1 MKLVLLL
8 SLVSL
13 CLSAPSVL
21 PYWVVDPARYVAPP
35 SDDYISTAICTIRLI
50 NAGQGLLDSIFA
62 NLTVSGGQTL
72 ESDLTGTY
80 NPVGSFASL
89 GRCLTAADGDQDLN
103 SGNFTVVDA
112 SQLAPSG
119 MVAVQQ
125 SPWVFVYYT
134 SIVGN
139 TLVGVTYS
147 RTVIP
152 TRASPASPDVADG
165 SLVQGTCNDG
175 GPYNATDIIFRD
187 DGETVFG
194 PNLIDQEWTAP
205 QQAVRPPNDLIALQ
219 VAIPGDGIQ
228 RLAGT
233 LAFTINSQVGSDVPV
248 CCGCCSPTS
257 CPCPIWRQPQNVTGP
272 ICNYQAWLDSAG
284 YACSACD
291 INLVKEWRYCTL
303 EGELKYGARFVAVN
317 PFGRTYELD
326 AGTYTVSEPSA
337 SCNATCGEP
346 TPSCFP
352 NGRK

>member
-1 MKLVLLL
+1 MGSSVGFRKRASRRMKLVLLL

-89 GRCLTAADGDQDLN
+89 GRCLTAA
-103 SGNFTVVDA
+103 
-112 SQLAPSG
+112 
-119 MVAVQQ
+119 VQQ

-152 TRASPASPDVADG
+152 
-165 SLVQGTCNDG
+165 
-175 GPYNATDIIFRD
+175 
-187 DGETVFG
+187 
-194 PNLIDQEWTAP
+194 
-205 QQAVRPPNDLIALQ
+205 
-219 VAIPGDGIQ
+219 
-228 RLAGT
+228 
-233 LAFTINSQVGSDVPV
+233 
-248 CCGCCSPTS
+248 
-257 CPCPIWRQPQNVTGP
+257 
-272 ICNYQAWLDSAG
+272 
-284 YACSACD
+284 
-291 INLVKEWRYCTL
+291 
-303 EGELKYGARFVAVN
+303 
-317 PFGRTYELD
+317 
-326 AGTYTVSEPSA
+326 
-337 SCNATCGEP
+337 
-346 TPSCFP
+346 
-352 NGRK
+352 